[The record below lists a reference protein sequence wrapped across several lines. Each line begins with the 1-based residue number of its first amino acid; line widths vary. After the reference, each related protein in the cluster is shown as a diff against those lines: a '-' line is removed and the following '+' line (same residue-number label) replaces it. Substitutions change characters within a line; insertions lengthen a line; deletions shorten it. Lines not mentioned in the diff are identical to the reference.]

1 MNKFHTLRLNGRLLS
16 LENPVVMAILNI
28 TPDSFYDKS
37 RVENNLLKRCENM
50 LSAGATLLDIGGQST
65 RPGAGRVDADEEL
78 KRVIPAIHQ
87 ISKEFPD
94 ALISVDTFY
103 SSVAKAAVENG
114 ACMINDISAGS
125 IDPEMF
131 GVVASLHVP
140 YVLMH
145 MQGTPE
151 TMQINPSYEQV
162 ISEITY
168 FFSERIHQLHLLGV
182 RDIILDPGFGF
193 GKSLSDNYRI
203 LHHFAEFGILD
214 KPVLAGL
221 SRKGMIQ
228 KVIHADAENA
238 LNATTAANMIALMHG
253 ARILRVHDVKEA
265 AETIAIFNAMQGA
278 Q

>member
-1 MNKFHTLRLNGRLLS
+1 MNKFHTLRLNGQLLS

-37 RVENNLLKRCENM
+37 RIENNLLKRCEDS

-65 RPGAGRVDADEEL
+65 RPGAVRVNADEEL
-78 KRVIPAIHQ
+78 MRVIPAIGQ
-87 ISKEFPD
+87 IAKEFPD

-103 SSVAKAAVENG
+103 SSVAKAAVESG
-114 ACMINDISAGS
+114 ACLINDISAGS
-125 IDPEMF
+125 IDPDMF

-151 TMQINPSYEQV
+151 TMQINPTYSNV
-162 ISEITY
+162 VSEISY

-182 RDIILDPGFGF
+182 SDIILDPGFGF
-193 GKSLSDNYRI
+193 GKSLADNYSI
-203 LHHFAEFGILD
+203 LHHFAEFSIFD
-214 KPVLAGL
+214 KPLLAGL

-238 LNATTAANMIALMHG
+238 LNATTAGNMIALMHG
-253 ARILRVHDVKEA
+253 ARILRVHDVKQSV
-265 AETIAIFNAMQGA
+265 ETIAIFNAMHSA
-278 Q
+278 K